1 MDGGAT
7 WRPVPEE
14 VSGTALRRVEGRDV
28 GPLSACLARAF
39 EDDPV
44 SCYLF
49 PSPRTH
55 LARLEAYFAWQLRH
69 VFIPKGEAWTTAD
82 LSGASLWM
90 PPRRIPT
97 PSIPGALVQLA
108 AAVRLLGRRT
118 GRALRLIEELQAV
131 HPKIDHCYLST
142 IGTDPP
148 LQGSGIGSA
157 LMKVVLARLDEE
169 ATPAFLESSKEENL
183 AFYHRHGFT
192 VTGEVGGR
200 GTGTPR
206 IWLMWREPMSPAD
219 PVALLHPSRRR
230 PTAPPG

>member
-1 MDGGAT
+1 MDGGAV
-7 WRPVPEE
+7 WRPVPGEAP
-14 VSGTALRRVEGRDV
+14 GPALRRVEAPDV
-28 GPLSACLARAF
+28 APLSACLARAF

-69 VFIPKGEAWTTAD
+69 VFIPKGEAWTTED
-82 LSGASLWM
+82 LAGASLWM
-90 PPRRIPT
+90 PVRRLSP

-118 GRALRLIEELQAV
+118 GKALRLIDELQAA
-131 HPKIDHCYLST
+131 HPKVDHCYLST

-157 LMKVVLARLDEE
+157 LMRVVLARLDEE
-169 ATPAFLESSKEENL
+169 STPAFLESSKEENL

-192 VTGEVGGR
+192 VTGEVGGG

-206 IWLMWREPMSPAD
+206 IWLMWREPASLAD
-219 PVALLHPSRRR
+219 PPALLHPSRRR
-230 PTAPPG
+230 SAPPPH